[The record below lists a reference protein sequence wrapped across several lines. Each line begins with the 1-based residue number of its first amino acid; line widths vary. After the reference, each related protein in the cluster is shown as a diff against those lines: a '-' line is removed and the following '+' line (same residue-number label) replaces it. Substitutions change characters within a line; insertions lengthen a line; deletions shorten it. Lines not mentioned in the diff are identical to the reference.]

1 VAGMTEQFV
10 LKLCSDRTA
19 FEIRPKKP
27 LTLDLL
33 SLKNELVD
41 KTGMKARLCLAA
53 ILLLEDDQGRVVS
66 IFPTGRLLLRKFST
80 QDSAEE
86 IARLIAPLLYSTI

>member
-1 VAGMTEQFV
+1 MDMTEQFV

-19 FEIRPKKP
+19 FVVRPKKS

-33 SLKNELVD
+33 SLKKELENM
-41 KTGMKARLCLAA
+41 TGMKARVCLAA

-66 IFPTGRLLLRKFST
+66 VFPTGRLLLRKFST
-80 QDSAEE
+80 QNSAEE